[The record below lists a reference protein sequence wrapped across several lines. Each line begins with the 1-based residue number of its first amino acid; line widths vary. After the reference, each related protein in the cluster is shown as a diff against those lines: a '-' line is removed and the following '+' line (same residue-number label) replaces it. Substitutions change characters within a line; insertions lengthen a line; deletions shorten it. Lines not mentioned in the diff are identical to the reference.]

1 MPRPLKLRE
10 ESPDTTGQDSRRETL
25 SRCVGRSQ
33 DHRAST
39 LLLKPGH
46 YGPYPVVTDSVT
58 ENIPPGGQ
66 PPGQGE
72 KVG

>member
-1 MPRPLKLRE
+1 MPRPLQLRE

-25 SRCVGRSQ
+25 SRYVGRSQ
-33 DHRAST
+33 DHRMDT
-39 LLLKPGH
+39 LLLKPGRH
-46 YGPYPVVTDSVT
+46 GPYPAATDSVT

-66 PPGQGE
+66 PPGKGE